1 MRWSQMQRGRL
12 YGYGPDSVTLI
23 ATPLYSNT
31 TLVCVFP
38 TLALGGTVVLMGKFD
53 AAGYL
58 ALAEQHR
65 ATHTMLVPVQ
75 YQRIMA
81 LADFDRYDRSSFR
94 IKLYTSAPFP
104 AALKADALRRWPGG
118 LVEFYGMTEGGGRPS
133 FLPTSIRTNCIPSAA
148 PPPDTTSA

>member
-1 MRWSQMQRGRL
+1 MQRGRL